1 MKPNWTNARLESLT
15 VSQVKA
21 LLLVASESP
30 PDWGTMPHKE
40 LLETAAHEATSVQE
54 LTRIK
59 ESAKVL
65 MKQAEEGP
73 EREAAQLLYH
83 LAVAA
88 AFVRHGAEISGRPMR
103 KQQAL
108 YERFAATWADQPMGE
123 LFREAAA
130 RVAGANRTE

>member
-21 LLLVASESP
+21 LLLVASESS

-108 YERFAATWADQPMGE
+108 YERFAATWADQPIGE

-130 RVAGANRTE
+130 RVAAANRTE

>member
-1 MKPNWTNARLESLT
+1 
-15 VSQVKA
+15 
-21 LLLVASESP
+21 
-30 PDWGTMPHKE
+30 MPHKE

-108 YERFAATWADQPMGE
+108 YERFAATWADHPIGE

-130 RVAGANRTE
+130 RVAAANRTE